1 MIDSVMCS
9 CTPEMMTVLLILS
22 NADITI
28 LIDAIG
34 QGGVI
39 VLDKL
44 YDHNKSDCENAIIQ
58 LIKQKISYFNGDDS
72 SITSPSTFDSTSIT
86 RN

>member
-72 SITSPSTFDSTSIT
+72 SLTSPATFDSSSIT
-86 RN
+86 SN

>member
-22 NADITI
+22 NADI
-28 LIDAIG
+28 AIG

-72 SITSPSTFDSTSIT
+72 SLTSPSTFDSSSIT
-86 RN
+86 SN